1 MDQFN
6 IFLIGF
12 MGTGKTTIANCLSRK
27 LDRKV
32 VEMDQII
39 SERAGMSISDI
50 FKTYGEQHFRDLET
64 GLLVET
70 QSGMPVIVSCGG
82 GTPGN
87 VMCGKCE
94 KMDGLYFL
102 RQNLRQ
108 F

>member
-39 SERAGMSISDI
+39 AERADMSISDI
-50 FKTYGEQHFRDLET
+50 FKTLSLIH
-64 GLLVET
+64 
-70 QSGMPVIVSCGG
+70 I
-82 GTPGN
+82 
-87 VMCGKCE
+87 
-94 KMDGLYFL
+94 
-102 RQNLRQ
+102 
-108 F
+108 

>member
-50 FKTYGEQHFRDLET
+50 FKTYGEQHFRDLEDRP
-64 GLLVET
+64 
-70 QSGMPVIVSCGG
+70 SG
-82 GTPGN
+82 GN
-87 VMCGKCE
+87 AVRHACNRI
-94 KMDGLYFL
+94 L
-102 RQNLRQ
+102 RWRDSYAGM
-108 F
+108 

>member
-39 SERAGMSISDI
+39 SERAGMSISIYLKHMENSI
-50 FKTYGEQHFRDLET
+50 F
-64 GLLVET
+64 
-70 QSGMPVIVSCGG
+70 VIW
-82 GTPGN
+82 
-87 VMCGKCE
+87 
-94 KMDGLYFL
+94 
-102 RQNLRQ
+102 RQAFWWKRSPACL
-108 F
+108 

>member
-39 SERAGMSISDI
+39 AERAGMSISDI

-64 GLLVET
+64 GP
-70 QSGMPVIVSCGG
+70 SG
-82 GTPGN
+82 GN
-87 VMCGKCE
+87 TVRCTCNCI
-94 KMDGLYFL
+94 L
-102 RQNLRQ
+102 RRGNPYAGM
-108 F
+108 

>member
-70 QSGMPVIVSCGG
+70 QSGMPVIVS
-82 GTPGN
+82 
-87 VMCGKCE
+87 
-94 KMDGLYFL
+94 
-102 RQNLRQ
+102 
-108 F
+108 

>member
-70 QSGMPVIVSCGG
+70 RALFLATKSSSSAISC
-82 GTPGN
+82 
-87 VMCGKCE
+87 CWR
-94 KMDGLYFL
+94 L
-102 RQNLRQ
+102 
-108 F
+108 

>member
-39 SERAGMSISDI
+39 AERADMSISDI

-64 GLLVET
+64 DLLVEM
-70 QSGMPVIVSCGG
+70 QSGVPVIVSCGG
-82 GTPGN
+82 GTTPL
-87 VMCGKCE
+87 VAQRLPDLSYPHSLHLE
-94 KMDGLYFL
+94 
-102 RQNLRQ
+102 
-108 F
+108 